1 MKLELKGGETLFIP
15 STWSYTIRNKEG
27 KYFYRISIEQ
37 SFLNIIVSATTN
49 FSKSI
54 SLINNFN
61 LQSLP

>member
-27 KYFYRISIEQ
+27 KHFYKISIEQ
-37 SFLNIIVSATTN
+37 SFLNITTK

>member
-27 KYFYRISIEQ
+27 KYFYKISIEQ
-37 SFLNIIVSATTN
+37 SFLNIATTN